1 MELLQAIS
9 NVGLLRNENED
20 CVLTCTHPENENV
33 KLLVVADGMGG
44 KTQGNISANEAIAQ
58 IEEWFYHEN
67 VEFLN
72 KIDGVD
78 KKLHENVIKINQFLI
93 KKYGKDV
100 LGTTLT
106 IAVVGEV
113 KTIILNVGD
122 SRAYIYK
129 NKKVWQITEDDS
141 GVWVFYKS
149 GEVEKDD
156 LRFFP
161 TNNYITACVGLNYEL
176 CVSRCYIIN
185 NDYDMLLLFTDGVT
199 DLLAD
204 TNIRSIIDKNK
215 NQNELILSNI
225 IETAVY
231 KDLKLRVPGYLK
243 RKYKGKFTVPLH
255 GRDNASGAIYIKN

>member
-20 CVLTCTHPENENV
+20 CVLTCTHPKNEDI

-44 KTQGNISANEAIAQ
+44 RTQGNIAANEAIAQ
-58 IEEWFYHEN
+58 IEDWFYHEDA
-67 VEFLN
+67 EFLN
-72 KIDGVD
+72 KIDNLD
-78 KKLHENVIKINQFLI
+78 KKLHEKVININKFLI
-93 KKYGKDV
+93 DKYGKDV

-106 IAVVGEV
+106 IAVVGKN
-113 KTIILNVGD
+113 KTMILNVGD

-129 NKKVWQITEDDS
+129 NKKVYQITEDDS

-204 TNIRSIIDKNK
+204 ANIKTIIDKNK
-215 NQNELILSNI
+215 NESILSTI

-243 RKYKGKFTVPLH
+243 RKYKGRFTVPLH